1 MPRLARVR
9 AGLILP
15 AGLHPAPGRGVPTD
29 LWRPGLA
36 GSGMPLRPR
45 PPVALYRRRIRT
57 SLTNGT
63 GQATVAAATAT
74 VRLGPQGLGTVWY
87 PQAATIAT
95 SSGASDSST
104 CTIYLGA
111 QAVLPQ
117 IVGQSYL
124 GGGDSVGLTSPPLT
138 PGLFL
143 IAVWVSA
150 HNGDQAT
157 LVIYGEQEV
166 LA

>member
-15 AGLHPAPGRGVPTD
+15 QGLTLAPGRGGPTQS
-29 LWRPGLA
+29 WRPGLN
-36 GSGMPLRPR
+36 GSGMPLRAR
-45 PPVALYRRRIRT
+45 PPVALYRHRIRT
-57 SLTNGT
+57 TLTNGT
-63 GQATVAAATAT
+63 GQATVAGATAT
-74 VRLGPQGLGTVWY
+74 VRLGPQGLGTIWY

-95 SSGASDSST
+95 TSGAADAST

-117 IVGQSYL
+117 IVGQSYA
-124 GGGDSVGLTSPPLT
+124 GGGDSIGLTSPPLT

-157 LVIYGEQEV
+157 LVIYGDQEV